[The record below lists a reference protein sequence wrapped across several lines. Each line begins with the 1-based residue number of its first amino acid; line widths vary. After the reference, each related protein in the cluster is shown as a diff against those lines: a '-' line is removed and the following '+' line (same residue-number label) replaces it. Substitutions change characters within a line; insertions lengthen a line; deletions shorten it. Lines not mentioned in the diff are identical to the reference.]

1 MQKIDITNKTTNTP
15 LTLSAGKKEIPNS
28 INYCSCKNLE
38 TDCWNHGL
46 WSTFGKSYPEWICKL
61 SSTLIRDCYG
71 SDGTYV
77 CVCVRVWVCLCVCVR
92 GGWDG
97 WVSVYGCLCLC
108 VMMSACTYVHTY
120 ARLNV
125 RNAYTCIQTQHSIFF
140 SSGTWILLYPTH
152 ATLLSLLLLL
162 SLLSLLSSL

>member
-1 MQKIDITNKTTNTP
+1 MYTTNDISLLLLLSLLSLLYNIINIIKIIIFIYMQKIDITTNTP
-15 LTLSAGKKEIPNS
+15 LTLSAGKKEIANS

-77 CVCVRVWVCLCVCVR
+77 RVCVCECACV
-92 GGWDG
+92 
-97 WVSVYGCLCLC
+97 
-108 VMMSACTYVHTY
+108 YV
-120 ARLNV
+120 
-125 RNAYTCIQTQHSIFF
+125 
-140 SSGTWILLYPTH
+140 
-152 ATLLSLLLLL
+152 
-162 SLLSLLSSL
+162 